1 MSLSNKNILLGIT
14 GGIAA
19 YKSAE
24 IVRGLVKKGAGVR
37 VVMTESATRFIT
49 PLTLAVLSKNQVN
62 TGLWEGGQ
70 EKIDHVSISSQ
81 SDLFLIAPA
90 TANTLGKI
98 AHGLAD
104 NLLANLFL
112 TFKGPVVVCPSMNSS
127 MYLHPAVQANLEI
140 LRQRG
145 VHILEPD
152 VGELACG
159 EEGVGRMPAPDAIV
173 AEVESILMK
182 TAKLSGKKIL
192 ITAGPT
198 REFFDAVRFISNPSS
213 GKMGYAIAEAA
224 ARRGADVV
232 LVSGPSLLPKPA
244 GVRLVSVV
252 TAEEM
257 NEAVLSN
264 LKGVDA
270 AIMAAAVSDYRPVG
284 RHPGKLKKGEEKIS
298 NDLERTPD
306 ILENAGKRKNGFLL
320 VGFAAE
326 TGDLL
331 ENAREKMLRKN
342 CDMMV
347 GNLVDSK
354 GSGFESDE
362 NEVVVLSRKKD
373 SVDKLPLMRKRQ
385 AAERIM
391 DKIIEEMGLD

>member
-1 MSLSNKNILLGIT
+1 MSLSNKNILLGVT

-37 VVMTESATRFIT
+37 VVMTESAMRFIT

-62 TGLWEGGQ
+62 TGLWEGDQ
-70 EKIDHVSISSQ
+70 ERIDHVSISSG

-104 NLLANLFL
+104 NLLTNLFL
-112 TFKGPVVVCPSMNSS
+112 TFKGPVVVCPSMNSN

-145 VHILEPD
+145 VHIIAPA

-159 EEGVGRMPAPDAIV
+159 VEGVGRMPAPEAIV
-173 AEVESILMK
+173 MEVETLLMK
-182 TAKLSGKKIL
+182 RAKLSGKKIL

-244 GVRLVSVV
+244 GVRLVNVV

-257 NEAVLSN
+257 NEAVMSN
-264 LKGVDA
+264 LKDVDA

-284 RHPGKLKKGEEKIS
+284 RYPEKLKKGEEKIS

-326 TGDLL
+326 TEGLL

-347 GNLVDSK
+347 GNLVNSSR
-354 GSGFESDE
+354 SGFESDE
-362 NEVVVLSRKKD
+362 NEVMVISKKKD
-373 SVDKLPLMRKRQ
+373 TVDKLPLMSKRQ